1 MMCCYRAEPEIIK
14 ILIENGAKI
23 NELDNNR
30 NNALFYLID
39 SESQNK
45 ATSINLL
52 VEKEINL
59 NHLNSEKVRLLD

>member
-1 MMCCYRAEPEIIK
+1 MCCYRAEPEIIK